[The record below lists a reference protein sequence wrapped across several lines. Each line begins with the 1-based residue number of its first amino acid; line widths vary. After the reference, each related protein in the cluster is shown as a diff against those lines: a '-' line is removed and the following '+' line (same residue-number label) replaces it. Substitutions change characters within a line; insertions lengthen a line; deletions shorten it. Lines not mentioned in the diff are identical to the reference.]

1 MIELE
6 LLAVA
11 ASLVSLAS
19 IGIAGSIG
27 YLQKPT
33 TRSNAAANIA
43 APPSI
48 QETLRRITDIL
59 ESIPSDR
66 TLVENDDR
74 LGKSGWLGYIVRRGV
89 MLRPPVEKCD
99 PACKLT
105 RPTAELAVVF
115 PSAWR
120 PRQSSALTI

>member
-74 LGKSGWLGYIVRRGV
+74 LGKSGWLG
-89 MLRPPVEKCD
+89 
-99 PACKLT
+99 
-105 RPTAELAVVF
+105 
-115 PSAWR
+115 
-120 PRQSSALTI
+120 